1 MYQCTNFLGYQNKR
15 KEAWT
20 FIVMADIKVLMVNSE
35 VEKFECIEYLALERC
50 QADSDHH
57 S

>member
-1 MYQCTNFLGYQNKR
+1 MYQCTNFLRYQNKR
-15 KEAWT
+15 EEAWT

-35 VEKFECIEYLALERC
+35 VEKFECIEYLALESC
-50 QADSDHH
+50 QIDSDHH